1 MTDDQRLSAIIDSWL
16 VEGPKRMPDRV
27 VDVVADRISH
37 QSQRPAWRFPGRELH
52 MPTYPRIAAAVAAIA
67 ILAIGG
73 IYLFGQ
79 PGGSGIGGPAATQS
93 PSPSAVSTPTA
104 SPTQISSFLFTP
116 KVTVQAPAGWSV
128 DGDGP
133 RSVGLKP
140 PAGPG
145 GPGAGSIL
153 VMSGPFVG
161 AKDADCQNRPAVGV
175 GATTAELV
183 AAFSTDPAVTT
194 KSAGTVGVG
203 SQTGQ
208 VLDIQ
213 LSPTWTGTCG
223 WGGGKP
229 AALLL
234 MATADGPGFGIGE
247 TEAARVVLVDVGGKA
262 VAIIVSATN
271 GPAQAA
277 ALAQAMPIVDAIQF
291 TP

>member
-16 VEGPKRMPDRV
+16 VEGPKKMPDRV

-37 QSQRPAWRFPGRELH
+37 QSQRPVWRFPGRELH

-116 KVTVQAPAGWSV
+116 RVTVQAPAGWSV

-161 AKDADCQNRPAVGV
+161 AKDPDCQNRPAVG
-175 GATTAELV
+175 GWSNDSRTRCC
-183 AAFSTDPAVTT
+183 
-194 KSAGTVGVG
+194 
-203 SQTGQ
+203 
-208 VLDIQ
+208 VLNRPRRHDQ
-213 LSPTWTGTCG
+213 
-223 WGGGKP
+223 
-229 AALLL
+229 
-234 MATADGPGFGIGE
+234 
-247 TEAARVVLVDVGGKA
+247 VGGYRRRREPNRA
-262 VAIIVSATN
+262 
-271 GPAQAA
+271 GPRYPALSDLDRDVRVGRGQARGA
-277 ALAQAMPIVDAIQF
+277 PPDGDR
-291 TP
+291 